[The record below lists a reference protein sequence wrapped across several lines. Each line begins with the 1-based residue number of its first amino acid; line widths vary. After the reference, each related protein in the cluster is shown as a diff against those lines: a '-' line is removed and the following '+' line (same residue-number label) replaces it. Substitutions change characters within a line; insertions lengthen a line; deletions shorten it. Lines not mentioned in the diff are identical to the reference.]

1 MLCRRGVRLCEERSE
16 ERNTNREGMASG
28 GVTKSFFL
36 AYKKMFALINYGF
49 KKSNRSANG

>member
-49 KKSNRSANG
+49 KKSNRSAT